1 MDLESSEVFDFLQ
14 WLEDFSVDLTRKVD
28 FTFDP
33 VVKPEPQ
40 SMPCDVAGLDDVH
53 QHLHYSSGSIR
64 ASGRLALAWVHVSS
78 NS

>member
-1 MDLESSEVFDFLQ
+1 MDLKFPEVLDFLQ
-14 WLEDFSVDLTRKVD
+14 WLEDFSMDLSGKVD

-33 VVKPEPQ
+33 VVKAQPQ
-40 SMPCDVAGLDDVH
+40 CVRCDVAGLDDMY

-64 ASGRLALAWVHVSS
+64 ASGRLARARAQVPG